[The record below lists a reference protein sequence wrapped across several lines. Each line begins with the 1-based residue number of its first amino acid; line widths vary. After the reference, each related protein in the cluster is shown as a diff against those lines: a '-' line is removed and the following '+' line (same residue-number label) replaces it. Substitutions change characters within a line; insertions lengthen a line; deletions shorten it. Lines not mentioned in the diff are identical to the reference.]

1 VVEHN
6 GHYVIFVKFFFTFF
20 NVLYSILNGFLHLC
34 FEINAAMDKI
44 RFAFV
49 LKLII

>member
-1 VVEHN
+1 M
-6 GHYVIFVKFFFTFF
+6 GIMLFLSRFLRFS